1 MYTPNINLVKRRG
14 SGGRAS
20 ATGGSGGRR
29 QDPVAPVVG
38 IIAGVVLA
46 ALFVGSYTAASLLF
60 GNRLRTLEAQQ
71 REVTGSLS
79 AAEAEQANLEQ
90 LDLEF
95 QAATE
100 RVEAF
105 KSFFTRVQPWSLIL
119 EELRRSVP
127 DQTWVS
133 VLNAGGDLISI
144 SGESLDFERVNDLQ
158 LALLQ
163 SPVVA
168 DARILNAN
176 VIDETEER
184 FEAVSFSLEVQL
196 SNTPVDQL
204 LDTLAARDLGVQD
217 SGLQRKLDIL
227 RALEVN

>member
-1 MYTPNINLVKRRG
+1 MYTPNINLVKRRR
-14 SGGRAS
+14 SGGRAV
-20 ATGGSGGRR
+20 AAGSTSRR
-29 QDPVAPVVG
+29 QDPVAPIVG
-38 IIAGVVLA
+38 IISGVVLA
-46 ALFVGSYTAASLLF
+46 ALFVGSYTAATLF
-60 GNRLRTLEAQQ
+60 FGGRLRTLEAQQ
-71 REVTGSLS
+71 TTVTRNLS
-79 AAEAEQANLEQ
+79 DAEAEQARLEQ
-90 LDLEF
+90 LDLEY

-105 KSFFTRVQPWSLIL
+105 KSFFIRVQPWSLIL

-133 VLNAGGDLISI
+133 VMNAGGDLISI

-184 FEAVSFSLEVQL
+184 FAAVSFSMEVQL

-204 LDTLAARDLGVQD
+204 LDILAARDLRIQD
-217 SGLQRKLDIL
+217 SGLQRKLNIL
-227 RALEVN
+227 RELEVN